1 MIDAKLLL
9 KHIQKTN
16 PGMTEEK
23 MLEELNK
30 CSYSSTALVMVWL
43 NSEKCQKKQTVV
55 SRLSVFHS
63 PGVDKPDFKLLSA
76 YTIYKC
82 SPIF

>member
-16 PGMTEEK
+16 PGMAEEK

-43 NSEKCQKKQTVV
+43 NSETHCKIK
-55 SRLSVFHS
+55 
-63 PGVDKPDFKLLSA
+63 
-76 YTIYKC
+76 
-82 SPIF
+82 

>member
-16 PGMTEEK
+16 PDMTEEK

-30 CSYSSTALVMVWL
+30 CSYSSTALVMAWL
-43 NSEKCQKKQTVV
+43 NSEKCQN
-55 SRLSVFHS
+55 
-63 PGVDKPDFKLLSA
+63 
-76 YTIYKC
+76 
-82 SPIF
+82 

>member
-1 MIDAKLLL
+1 MIDSKLLL

-43 NSEKCQKKQTVV
+43 NSETHCKMERHCVK
-55 SRLSVFHS
+55 
-63 PGVDKPDFKLLSA
+63 
-76 YTIYKC
+76 
-82 SPIF
+82 

>member
-16 PGMTEEK
+16 PDMTEEK

-30 CSYSSTALVMVWL
+30 CSYSSTALVMVWM
-43 NSEKCQKKQTVV
+43 NSETHCKMERHCIK
-55 SRLSVFHS
+55 
-63 PGVDKPDFKLLSA
+63 
-76 YTIYKC
+76 
-82 SPIF
+82 

>member
-43 NSEKCQKKQTVV
+43 NSEKCQKNR
-55 SRLSVFHS
+55 RL
-63 PGVDKPDFKLLSA
+63 LAA
-76 YTIYKC
+76 YLFSTPRC
-82 SPIF
+82 